1 MTSSN
6 AELFERARR
15 VMPGGVSSPVRAFG
29 AVGGTPRFAASARGA
44 WITDVEG
51 ARWHTPQDIKE
62 RYASAS
68 MLERNIVIF
77 NVRGNE
83 YRLVTVVAYQVGVV
97 TVEWIGTHAEYSK
110 RK

>member
-1 MTSSN
+1 MR
-6 AELFERARR
+6 L
-15 VMPGGVSSPVRAFG
+15 
-29 AVGGTPRFAASARGA
+29 VGRDKLSQFCATHADCRKWVAT

-68 MLERNIVIF
+68 LLERNIVIF